1 MNGGREEDL
10 NDRASVPT
18 VHLSDRCHDD
28 LHGFKGTIFK
38 ADRSRDGKAGCVAG
52 RRRRRYIGNK

>member
-1 MNGGREEDL
+1 MEAGRGEDL

-18 VHLSDRCHDD
+18 VHLSDRCHHD

-38 ADRSRDGKAGCVAG
+38 ADRCGDGKAGCVAG
-52 RRRRRYIGNK
+52 RRRRYIGNK